1 MEFEILKKFDQ
12 IESYIDQV
20 TAAADR
26 NKKSFGFLPR
36 PAYKEHALQGRLWVC
51 VDENNSFCGYLIF
64 GGKIPS
70 LRVIQIYVQKDKRA
84 FGLAASLLRELE
96 RYGEALN
103 CLSVS
108 ARVAAD
114 LKANKFWELQGY
126 ELLRQVD
133 GGKTTGRRIN
143 VRIKNLNVP
152 SLFDSVEISSVAK
165 HTDLTVKTRAILAN
179 TTYAIDVNVLL
190 DLIKDRDNALIVQ
203 QLLGFS
209 MYGNGQICVTS
220 EFVSELERRTHG
232 FDKDP
237 LLSLSRSLPTLP
249 VVTADVLEPIISQ
262 LRSVVF
268 PERHNQNILS
278 DRDQSDLK
286 HIAQCIHH
294 EITGFITSENAILK
308 ASETLL
314 HSFGIEVISPGNVVS
329 IVANNSMTSDG
340 ELIFLHDGLSLTIT
354 KFEEKD
360 RQNVE
365 CFLIGQGLNE
375 SERKKALDSGVVDRS
390 RIRWLVRYENV
401 VIGFSS
407 WGSDELKNHR
417 MFHLI
422 IDEQTELAQKL
433 IDHFIEKMTSN
444 LPDSKLSLIILCTAM
459 GNDLTRKTAIDRG
472 FRKVSSSSTDLTQN
486 DLIKISYKG
495 YITESAWLNFR
506 ADIVS
511 IVDFSFPERM
521 PTYDEFVNTGAVL
534 SNKSENRVVK
544 LPLFDIET
552 LFSPAVFLCSG
563 RDAVIVPIKKV
574 YVDRLLDGSKRQLSL
589 LPSNE
594 ALMHVEKAYF
604 KSPRNV
610 KLFTRGDLLLFYVS
624 GKDGGQEII
633 GHGRVTS
640 SCVMDVASAI
650 LKLQRQGAVEEQG
663 LHEIADS
670 DKNIHVITFDNFVF
684 FNNPIPYEY
693 LKRHNMISGANL
705 VTAERINSTILTNII
720 NKGDLRE

>member
-1 MEFEILKKFDQ
+1 MEFEVLKKFDQ
-12 IESYIDQV
+12 IESYVDLV

-26 NKKSFGFLPR
+26 NKISFGFLPR

-51 VDENNSFCGYLIF
+51 VDDNKSFCGYLIF
-64 GGKIPS
+64 GGKLPS
-70 LRVIQIYVQKDKRA
+70 LHVIQIYVEKDYRK
-84 FGLAASLLRELE
+84 FGIAANLLRELE
-96 RYGEALN
+96 KYGESLN

-114 LKANKFWELQGY
+114 LAANDFWEQQGY
-126 ELLRQVD
+126 ELVRQVD

-143 VRIKNLNVP
+143 LLIKDLNVP
-152 SLFDSVEISSVAK
+152 SLFDPVEISSVAK
-165 HTDLTVKTRAILAN
+165 HTDLTVKTRTILSN

-190 DLIKDRDNALIVQ
+190 DLIKDRNNASVVQ

-220 EFVSELERRTHG
+220 EFVSELERRTHD
-232 FDKDP
+232 FDEDP
-237 LLSLSRSLPTLP
+237 LLTLSKSLPTLP
-249 VVTADVLEPIISQ
+249 VVTEDVLESTISQ

-268 PERHNQNILS
+268 PERHNQNILN
-278 DRDQSDLK
+278 DRDKSDLK

-314 HSFGIEVISPGNVVS
+314 NSFGIEVISPGNVVS
-329 IVANNSMTSDG
+329 IVANNSMVADG
-340 ELIFLHDGLSLTIT
+340 ELTFLHDGSNFTIT

-360 RQNVE
+360 RQDVE
-365 CFLIGQGLNE
+365 GFLIGQGVNK
-375 SERKKALDSGVVDRS
+375 SERKEALDSGVVDRP
-390 RIRWLVRYENV
+390 RQRWLVKYENQ

-417 MFHLI
+417 MFHLVV
-422 IDEQTELAQKL
+422 DEQTELAQKL
-433 IDHFIEKMTSN
+433 IDHFIEKVMSH
-444 LPDSKLSLIILCTAM
+444 LPDSKLSLIILCTAL

-472 FRKVSSSSTDLTQN
+472 FRKVFSSSTELTN
-486 DLIKISYKG
+486 HNLIKISYKG
-495 YITESAWLNFR
+495 YISESVWLDFR
-506 ADIVS
+506 ADIVK
-511 IVDFSFPERM
+511 IVGYSFPKKM

-534 SNKSENRVVK
+534 SSKSGNGVVK
-544 LPLFDIET
+544 LSLFDIET

-563 RDAVIVPIKKV
+563 RDAVIVPIKRK
-574 YVDRLLDGSKRQLSL
+574 YVDRLLAESKRQLSL

-604 KSPRNV
+604 KSTRNIR
-610 KLFTRGDLLLFYVS
+610 LFSRGDLLLFYVS

-650 LKLQRQGAVEEQG
+650 LKLQRQGAIEERG

-670 DKNIHVITFDNFVF
+670 GGNIHAITFDNFVF
-684 FNNPIPYEY
+684 FNTPISYDY
-693 LKRHNMISGANL
+693 LKRNNMISGANL
-705 VTAERINSTILTNII
+705 ITAERINSTILTNII
-720 NKGDLRE
+720 TKGDIRE

>member
-12 IESYIDQV
+12 IEPYIDQV
-20 TAAADR
+20 ITAADR
-26 NKKSFGFLPR
+26 NKVSFGFLPR

-51 VDENNSFCGYLIF
+51 VDKNKDFCGHLIF
-64 GGKIPS
+64 GGKLPS
-70 LRVIQIYVQKDKRA
+70 LRVSQIYIQKNNRT
-84 FGLAASLLRELE
+84 FGLAGKFLRELE
-96 RYGEALN
+96 RYGESLN

-114 LKANKFWELQGY
+114 LTANDFWEKQGY
-126 ELLRQVD
+126 ELVRQVD

-143 VRIKNLNVP
+143 IRVKDLNVP
-152 SLFDSVEISSVAK
+152 SLFDPVEISSTAK
-165 HTDLTVKTRAILAN
+165 HTDLTVKTRAVLSN

-190 DLIKDRDNALIVQ
+190 DLIKDRTNASIVQ

-220 EFVSELERRTHG
+220 EFVSELEKRTHE
-232 FDKDP
+232 FDEDP
-237 LLSLSRSLPTLP
+237 LLSLAKSLPTLP
-249 VVTADVLEPIISQ
+249 AVSDDVLEPIISQ
-262 LRSVVF
+262 LRSVIF

-278 DRDQSDLK
+278 DRDKSDLK

-308 ASETLL
+308 ASEMLL
-314 HSFGIEVISPGNVVS
+314 HSFNIEIISPGNIVS
-329 IVANNSMTSDG
+329 IVADNSIAGG
-340 ELIFLHDGLSLTIT
+340 EELSFIHDGSSLVII

-360 RQNVE
+360 RQDAE
-365 CFLIGQGLNE
+365 RFLISQGVNE
-375 SERKKALDSGVVDRS
+375 LERKKALDSGVVDRQRS
-390 RIRWLVRYENV
+390 RWLVKNDNV
-401 VIGFSS
+401 IIGFSS

-433 IDHFIEKMTSN
+433 IDHFIEKVMSN
-444 LPDSKLSLIILCTAM
+444 LPDSKLSLVILCTAM
-459 GNDLTRKTAIDRG
+459 GSDLTRKTAIDRG
-472 FRKVSSSSTDLTQN
+472 FRKVSSSSTDLTHDN
-486 DLIKISYKG
+486 LIKISYKG
-495 YITESAWLNFR
+495 YITEAAWLDFR
-506 ADIVS
+506 ADIAK
-511 IVDFSFPERM
+511 IVNFSFPERM

-534 SNKSENRVVK
+534 SSKSDNSVVK
-544 LPLFDIET
+544 ITLFDMEI

-563 RDAVIVPIKKV
+563 RSAIIVPIKRV
-574 YVDRLLDGSKRQLSL
+574 YVDRLLDASNRQLSL
-589 LPSNE
+589 LPYNE

-604 KSPRNV
+604 KSPRNI
-610 KLFTRGDLLLFYVS
+610 KLFSRGDLLLFYVS

-640 SCVMDVASAI
+640 SCIMDVASVL
-650 LKLQRQGAVEEQG
+650 LKLQRQGAIEEQG
-663 LHEIADS
+663 LHEIADT
-670 DKNIHVITFDNFVF
+670 DDNIHAITFDNFVF

-693 LKRHNMISGANL
+693 LKRNNFISGANL